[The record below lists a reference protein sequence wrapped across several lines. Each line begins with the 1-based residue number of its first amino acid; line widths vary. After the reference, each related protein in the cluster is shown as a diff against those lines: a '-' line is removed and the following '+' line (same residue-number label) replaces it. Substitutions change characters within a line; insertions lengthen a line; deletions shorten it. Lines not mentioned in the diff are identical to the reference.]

1 MGVSERQSSIS
12 HKEENRMSAIDQT
25 QSITKESIQ
34 LKSSE
39 LVEEVKR
46 IIREGNVRRIVVKQD
61 ERTIVELPLAVGVMG
76 TLLAAPLAALAA
88 LAALLNDCTIE
99 VEREDITPVSV
110 LAAEQPN
117 GAADSSQPSATL
129 VVSAHPERMVA
140 TNGVNV
146 CTQAFGD
153 PADPAV
159 LMLMG
164 ANASMLGWPA
174 ELCQQIADGRRYVIR
189 FDNRDM
195 GRSTTYPPYAP
206 PYTLED
212 LARDAI
218 GILDAYGVDR
228 AHAVGISSGGMIAQL
243 LAIHHAERIITITAI
258 CSSPD
263 PKAIIAATQGKAT
276 EDMLPAPTPAIF
288 QLIDKLK
295 NTDWSDETAAVEA
308 FVAEGRVVAGTGYPF
323 DEAWYRD
330 YATQEY
336 RRASNI
342 LSLRFNHPIA
352 EGNTPYWR
360 DRLHTIKVPALV
372 LQGSGDPIFA
382 LAHGV
387 ALAKDI
393 PGAKFVKLDGV
404 GHILLRGAWPVA
416 VSHILAHTAAPAG
429 IDQATGQDVAEASV
443 ATLA

>member
-1 MGVSERQSSIS
+1 MDTI
-12 HKEENRMSAIDQT
+12 NQT
-25 QSITKESIQ
+25 QVTTKETIE
-34 LKSSE
+34 LKGSQ
-39 LVEEVKR
+39 LVEQVKQL
-46 IIREGNVRRIVVKQD
+46 IHEGNVRRIVVKQD
-61 ERTIVELPLAVGVMG
+61 ERTIVEFPLVLGVVG
-76 TLLAAPLAALAA
+76 TLLAAPLAALGA
-88 LAALLNDCTIE
+88 LAALLSDCTLE
-99 VEREDITPVSV
+99 VEREDNTPVAV

-117 GAADSSQPSATL
+117 GEADTSLPSAVLASSQDS
-129 VVSAHPERMVA
+129 ERMVA
-140 TNGVNV
+140 TNGVNI

-153 PADPAV
+153 PANPAV

-174 ELCQQIADGRRYVIR
+174 ELCQQIADGGRYVIR
-189 FDNRDM
+189 IDNRDM

-218 GILDAYGVDR
+218 GILDAYGIER

-243 LAIHHAERIITITAI
+243 LAIYHAERIITITAI

-276 EDMLPAPTPAIF
+276 EDTLPAPTPAIF
-288 QLIDKLK
+288 ELIGMLK
-295 NTDWSDETAAVEA
+295 NVGWSDETAAVEA

-323 DEAWYRD
+323 DEAWYRN

-342 LSLRFNHPIA
+342 LSMRFNHPIA

-360 DRLHTIKVPALV
+360 DRLHTIQVPALV
-372 LQGSGDPIFA
+372 MHGTEDPA
-382 LAHGV
+382 LPFAHGV

-393 PGAKFVKLDGV
+393 PGAKFLKLDGV
-404 GHILLRGAWPVA
+404 GHIILQGAWSIVVPA
-416 VSHILAHTAAPAG
+416 ILAHTAAQPANVE
-429 IDQATGQDVAEASV
+429 QAVGQAKDDTGT
-443 ATLA
+443 ATQA

>member
-1 MGVSERQSSIS
+1 
-12 HKEENRMSAIDQT
+12 MSAIEQT

-46 IIREGNVRRIVVKQD
+46 IIHEGNVRRIAVKQD
-61 ERTIVELPLAVGVMG
+61 DRTIVEFPLTVGVVG
-76 TLLAAPLAALAA
+76 TLLAAPLAALGA

-99 VEREDITPVSV
+99 IEREDITPVAV

-117 GAADSSQPSATL
+117 GVADSSLPSATL
-129 VVSAHPERMVA
+129 TNSAHPERMVA
-140 TNGVNV
+140 TNGVNI

-153 PADPAV
+153 PANPAV

-174 ELCQQIADGRRYVIR
+174 ELCQQIADGGRYVIR

-212 LARDAI
+212 LARDAV
-218 GILDAYGVDR
+218 GILDAYGIER

-243 LAIHHAERIITITAI
+243 LAIHHAERIITITTM

-263 PKAIIAATQGKAT
+263 PKAIIAATHGKTT
-276 EDMLPAPTPAIF
+276 EGTLPAPTPAIF
-288 QLIDKLK
+288 ELIDKLK
-295 NTDWSDETAAVEA
+295 NTDWSNEAAAIKA
-308 FVAEGRVVAGTGYPF
+308 FVAEGRVIAGTGYPF

-336 RRASNI
+336 RRATNI

-352 EGNTPYWR
+352 EGNTPRWR
-360 DRLHTIKVPALV
+360 DLLHTIKVPALV
-372 LQGSGDPIFA
+372 LHGSDDPAFP
-382 LAHGV
+382 LAHGI
-387 ALAKDI
+387 ALANDI
-393 PGAKFVKLDGV
+393 PEAKFVKLDGV
-404 GHILLRGAWPVA
+404 GHILLRGAWPLA
-416 VSHILAHTAAPAG
+416 VSHILAHTAAPTG
-429 IDQATGQDVAEASV
+429 IDQAAGQDAAEPSI
-443 ATLA
+443 ATPA